1 MKRGKREA
9 KRTGL
14 GRRLLSVFLAVVM
27 CTSMLQL
34 TAFAAESSGKVM
46 DGSYILN
53 ADGTIAEKV
62 TGQDHDTLVYEDGV
76 FELTKSAVKTGEN
89 QFDVTLKVQATETV
103 TTNAAAIQ
111 LVIGVSEHILNGVLC
126 VLKKGDRAA

>member
-34 TAFAAESSGKVM
+34 TVFAEGTDVPSNVM
-46 DGSYILN
+46 DGAFVLDTNGNIVSNEGAATVTKDGFTLTKT
-53 ADGTIAEKV
+53 ADGKYTISV
-62 TGQDHDTLVYEDGV
+62 GGV
-76 FELTKSAVKTGEN
+76 EG
-89 QFDVTLKVQATETV
+89 D
-103 TTNAAAIQ
+103 AIY
-111 LVIGVSEHILNGVLC
+111 LDADKL
-126 VLKKGDRAA
+126 R